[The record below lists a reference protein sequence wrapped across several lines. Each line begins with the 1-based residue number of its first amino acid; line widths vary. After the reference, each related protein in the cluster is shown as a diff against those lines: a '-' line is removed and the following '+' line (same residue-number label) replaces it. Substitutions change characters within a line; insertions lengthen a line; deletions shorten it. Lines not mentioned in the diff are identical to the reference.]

1 MRMSYLSGIVLLLAG
16 AAEAQDM
23 ITLDQAVKEA
33 MEKNLTLAAEK
44 LSIRVAEARQITAAL
59 RPNPVLTLD
68 GDYLPVAGT
77 GFSRMN
83 GAGPMEVAA
92 RTDFVL
98 ERGGKRRDRMAVAAA
113 EKTVAELGVQD
124 VMRRVILD
132 VQTAY
137 VDIQQA
143 RENLTLAESNLKSL
157 NGIVEINTV
166 RVRNGDLAPVEL
178 NRSQVAALQY
188 ETAVRQAELQLRQ
201 AKTRLKLLMGRTE
214 AADFDVSHEIR
225 RDTVSFNL
233 AGLQQKALSLRP
245 DLGLLEK
252 TEARSQAD
260 LRLQIAQGKVD
271 YTVGT
276 MYHRQMSVTGRGN
289 SLGLFFSAPLPV
301 FNRNQGE
308 ITRAQRDIEQ
318 AAARIRAMRASI
330 GTEVAAAWQQYSTSK
345 QLLDDIE
352 SKLLG
357 KAADVRATTEYSYR
371 RGEAS
376 FVEFLDAQRAF
387 NESRQSYN
395 EARAN
400 FARSLYLIEAVS
412 GTSMSGN

>member
-1 MRMSYLSGIVLLLAG
+1 
-16 AAEAQDM
+16 
-23 ITLDQAVKEA
+23 
-33 MEKNLTLAAEK
+33 
-44 LSIRVAEARQITAAL
+44 
-59 RPNPVLTLD
+59 
-68 GDYLPVAGT
+68 
-77 GFSRMN
+77 
-83 GAGPMEVAA
+83 
-92 RTDFVL
+92 
-98 ERGGKRRDRMAVAAA
+98 MAVAAA

-371 RGEAS
+371 RGRRVSWS
-376 FVEFLDAQRAF
+376 FSTRSGRSMNRGRATTRHGRI
-387 NESRQSYN
+387 SR
-395 EARAN
+395 AAC
-400 FARSLYLIEAVS
+400 
-412 GTSMSGN
+412 T

>member
-1 MRMSYLSGIVLLLAG
+1 
-16 AAEAQDM
+16 
-23 ITLDQAVKEA
+23 
-33 MEKNLTLAAEK
+33 
-44 LSIRVAEARQITAAL
+44 
-59 RPNPVLTLD
+59 
-68 GDYLPVAGT
+68 
-77 GFSRMN
+77 
-83 GAGPMEVAA
+83 MEVAA

>member
-1 MRMSYLSGIVLLLAG
+1 MLAG

>member
-1 MRMSYLSGIVLLLAG
+1 MSYLSSIVLLLAVS
-16 AAEAQDM
+16 ARAQEV

-33 MEKNLTLAAEK
+33 MEKNLSLAAER

-68 GDYLPVAGT
+68 SDYLPLAGT
-77 GFSRMN
+77 EFSRIN
-83 GAGPMEVAA
+83 GAGPMELAA

-113 EKTVAELGVQD
+113 DKTVAELGVRD

-137 VDIQQA
+137 VDVQQA
-143 RENLTLAESNLKSL
+143 KGNLALAESNLKSL

-166 RVRNGDLAPVEL
+166 RVKNGDLAQVEL
-178 NRSQVAALQY
+178 SRSQVAALQY

-201 AKTRLKLLMGRTE
+201 AKTRLALLLGRTGVTP
-214 AADFDVSHEIR
+214 DFEVSPEIR
-225 RDTVSFNL
+225 RDTLSFTL
-233 AGLQQKALSLRP
+233 ADLRRKAMTLRP
-245 DLGLLEK
+245 DLGLIEK
-252 TEARSQAD
+252 TQARSQAD
-260 LRLQIAQGKVD
+260 LRLQLAQGKVD

-276 MYHRQMSVTGRGN
+276 MYHRQMSISGRGN
-289 SLGLFFSAPLPV
+289 SLGLYFSAPLPV

-308 ITRAQRDIEQ
+308 IARAQRDIEQ
-318 AAARIRAMRASI
+318 ATARIQAMRAGI
-330 GTEVAAAWQQYSTSK
+330 DTEVTTAWQQYNTSK

-352 SKLLG
+352 AKLLG
-357 KAADVRATTEYSYR
+357 KASDVRATTEYSYR

-395 EARAN
+395 EARTN
-400 FARSLYLIEAVS
+400 FARSLYLMEAVS
-412 GTSMSGN
+412 GTSVANN

>member
-1 MRMSYLSGIVLLLAG
+1 MLAG
-16 AAEAQDM
+16 AAEAQDV

-33 MEKNLTLAAEK
+33 MEKNLSLAAER

-113 EKTVAELGVQD
+113 GKTVAELGVQD

-214 AADFDVSHEIR
+214 AADFDVSGEIR
-225 RDTVSFNL
+225 RDTVSVNL

-252 TEARSQAD
+252 TEALSQAD

-308 ITRAQRDIEQ
+308 ITRARRDIEQ

>member
-1 MRMSYLSGIVLLLAG
+1 MSYLSGIVLLLAG